1 MPKEMK
7 FAVKGVVVRDD
18 GRVLIIKK
26 SATERVNP
34 NTFDI
39 PGGGMELG
47 ETPQEC
53 LHREIQEETGLDVLI
68 QKPIRAWTFTKGDMQ
83 VVGITFLCKQLS
95 GEVRLSHEHTG
106 YEWVDPKEAV
116 SKGYQEW
123 LLEEISAAAAEH

>member
-26 SATERVNP
+26 GPNENVNP

-47 ETPQEC
+47 ETPQES
-53 LHREIQEETGLDVLI
+53 LHREIKEETGLEVKI
-68 QKPIRAWTFTKGDMQ
+68 IKPTRTWSFTKGDIQ
-83 VVGITFLCKQLS
+83 VVGITFLCKHIS
-95 GEVRLSHEHTG
+95 GEVCLSHEHTE
-106 YEWVDPKEAV
+106 YEWVDPKEAS
-116 SKGYQEW
+116 SKGFEKW
-123 LLEEISAAAAEH
+123 LLEEISAAVV